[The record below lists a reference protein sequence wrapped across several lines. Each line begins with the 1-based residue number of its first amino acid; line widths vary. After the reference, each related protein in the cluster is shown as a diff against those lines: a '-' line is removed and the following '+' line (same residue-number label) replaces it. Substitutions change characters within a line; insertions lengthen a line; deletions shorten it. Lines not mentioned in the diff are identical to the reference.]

1 MKKDIGDLH
10 PLDRPK
16 LRRLGELMFEISTGE
31 LTTRDPIRGLVGEL
45 MICTRDDLSSAGADE
60 VVDRLLALADH
71 RLGADRL
78 GELALAEIVAGDVPW
93 AGLRREPNDQ
103 PT

>member
-1 MKKDIGDLH
+1 
-10 PLDRPK
+10 
-16 LRRLGELMFEISTGE
+16 MFEVSTGE
-31 LTTRDPIRGLVGEL
+31 LTTRDPLRGLVGEL
-45 MICTRDDLSSAGADE
+45 MVCTRDDLNSAGADE

-93 AGLRREPNDQ
+93 PGIAQGAKRTPNLNADASRQCRRA
-103 PT
+103 